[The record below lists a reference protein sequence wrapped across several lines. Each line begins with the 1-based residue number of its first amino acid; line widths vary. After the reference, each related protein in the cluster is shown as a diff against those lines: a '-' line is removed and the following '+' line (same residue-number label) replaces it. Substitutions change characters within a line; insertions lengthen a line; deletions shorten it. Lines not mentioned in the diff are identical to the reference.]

1 MAIITP
7 MKIRSAVILV
17 KIPYTGPSCIPFIHC
32 LAFDDFSYKRC
43 IFGVSEGHYDPPHNA
58 ISVFLV
64 CIPCSSATFG
74 SKEILPVSLK
84 INAFLNRPNIPRR
97 KVFVL
102 SDRLCRFS
110 IVTTS
115 KNPFFHDQYL
125 SLKIVQNLTNKLVV
139 NLATSGEHRK
149 CRPYVI
155 AKPAH
160 TQGCVP
166 AENTT
171 IHRYLNLIIATNYQD
186 KLRTLK
192 LPLERFA
199 SDHNS

>member
-32 LAFDDFSYKRC
+32 LAFYYFSYKRC
-43 IFGVSEGHYDPPHNA
+43 IFGVSEGHDYHAHNA

-84 INAFLNRPNIPRR
+84 INALLDRPNISRR

-115 KNPFFHDQYL
+115 ENSLFHDRIL
-125 SLKIVQNLTNKLVV
+125 SKIHPIQHSQSHQKPVYACLSRLPHVCNWY
-139 NLATSGEHRK
+139 ATHL
-149 CRPYVI
+149 C
-155 AKPAH
+155 
-160 TQGCVP
+160 
-166 AENTT
+166 
-171 IHRYLNLIIATNYQD
+171 
-186 KLRTLK
+186 
-192 LPLERFA
+192 
-199 SDHNS
+199 